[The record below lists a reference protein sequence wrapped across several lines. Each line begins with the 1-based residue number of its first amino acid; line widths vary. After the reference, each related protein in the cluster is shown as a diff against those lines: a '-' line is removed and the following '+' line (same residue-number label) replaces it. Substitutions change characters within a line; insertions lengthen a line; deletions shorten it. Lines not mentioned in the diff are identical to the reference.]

1 MNILK
6 NLLWPE
12 IEELIEKKRW
22 EMLKS
27 VISEW
32 EAPDIADLL
41 TDTPDDR
48 DKIIIFRIL
57 PKDLASDVFSEID
70 FEDQMIILQ
79 KMSDQQ
85 VKEVLLDLE
94 PDDRTTL
101 FEELPGKI
109 LQKYL
114 NMLPKDERREALG
127 LLGYPDN
134 SVGRLMTPNYLAVRP
149 DWTVKDALSHIKQI
163 GPDRET
169 INVIYV
175 TDSNWHFLDALMIKK
190 FILADPK
197 TVVRDIMDNAFVTL
211 SPSDKQEEAVKLMEH
226 YNLTS
231 IPVVDSENILVG
243 IVTFDDVM
251 DVAEEEATVDFHKTA
266 GISPFEQSYLDIGVF
281 PLFSR
286 RVVWLFCLVFV
297 NTISGMI
304 ISHFEQTISLCVSLV
319 FFMPLLSSSAG
330 NTGLQASTLVIR
342 SMATENTNFKNSIL
356 IILKDLCVAIMIGL
370 VMGVA
375 VLLLGLLR
383 GNIYVGISA
392 TIAMILVVIISS
404 FLGTILPMI
413 LRILKFDP
421 AVASA
426 PLITSCCD
434 IINVAIYFSVAKWV
448 LESFTR

>member
-1 MNILK
+1 
-6 NLLWPE
+6 
-12 IEELIEKKRW
+12 
-22 EMLKS
+22 
-27 VISEW
+27 
-32 EAPDIADLL
+32 
-41 TDTPDDR
+41 
-48 DKIIIFRIL
+48 
-57 PKDLASDVFSEID
+57 
-70 FEDQMIILQ
+70 
-79 KMSDQQ
+79 
-85 VKEVLLDLE
+85 
-94 PDDRTTL
+94 
-101 FEELPGKI
+101 
-109 LQKYL
+109 
-114 NMLPKDERREALG
+114 
-127 LLGYPDN
+127 
-134 SVGRLMTPNYLAVRP
+134 
-149 DWTVKDALSHIKQI
+149 QI

-197 TVVRDIMDNAFVTL
+197 IVVRDIMDNAFVTL

-392 TIAMILVVIISS
+392 TVAMILVVIISS

-413 LRILKFDP
+413 LRLLKFDP

-448 LESFTR
+448 LESFSR